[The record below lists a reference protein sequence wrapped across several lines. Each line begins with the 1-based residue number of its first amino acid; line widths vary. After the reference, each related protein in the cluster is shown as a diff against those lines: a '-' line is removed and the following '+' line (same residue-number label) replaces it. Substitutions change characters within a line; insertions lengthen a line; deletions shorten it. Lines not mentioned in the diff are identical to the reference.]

1 MDVKEKEADYM
12 QGTTN
17 NAKCAEKDFVN
28 HPEHYNSGKFEVID
42 IIKDQLSPEE
52 FRGYIKGNVLKYI
65 MRERLKGGNEDLK
78 KADKYLQM
86 FFERVEEA

>member
-1 MDVKEKEADYM
+1 MGVKEKEVDYM
-12 QGTTN
+12 QGITD
-17 NAKCAEKDFVN
+17 NAKCAAQDNVN
-28 HPEHYNSGKFEVID
+28 HPRHYNSGKFEVID
-42 IIKDQLSPEE
+42 VIKDQLSPEE

-86 FFERVEEA
+86 FFERIEEE